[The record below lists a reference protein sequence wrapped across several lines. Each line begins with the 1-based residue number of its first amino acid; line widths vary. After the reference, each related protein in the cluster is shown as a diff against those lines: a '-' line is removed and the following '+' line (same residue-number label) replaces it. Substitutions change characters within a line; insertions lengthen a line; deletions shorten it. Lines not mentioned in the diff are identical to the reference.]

1 MLEGV
6 QEGVVG
12 CWLIRVKK
20 GGGGGFEPAVLVV
33 DRQAPVGLVDKVLG
47 VSEFGVATQRCL
59 TGEGG

>member
-1 MLEGV
+1 M
-6 QEGVVG
+6 G